1 MIAINASSRQ
11 NHGKTRNIEM
21 ERPEVNTG
29 LTTTHVVDIVFVG
42 QSEHLGKTP
51 KHGPDAEKPITED
64 QTITKNENMAK
75 YTNI

>member
-42 QSEHLGKTP
+42 QSEHC
-51 KHGPDAEKPITED
+51 PDAEKPITED